1 MSEKTL
7 QRQVAYRI
15 FLGDLVSGRYVKSL
29 GEWEPNYVEVRAMQ
43 ISRVN
48 IIGVV
53 VDAFSSE
60 GSRSFVLDDGSGS
73 VVVRSFEG
81 GVLDVKVGECV
92 LVVGKVRD
100 FNGRI
105 YVLPEIVRSV
115 SSSWFMLRKMELKKI
130 YKDVQK
136 TVVEKP
142 IVENL
147 IVEEVVADE
156 PSFEGREKILSII
169 EVKGEADVLS
179 LIGESLLPV
188 GEAKQI
194 IDELLKEGEIFE
206 CSPGKIRM
214 IS

>member
-7 QRQVAYRI
+7 QRQVACRI
-15 FLGDLVSGRYVKSL
+15 FLGDLASGRYVKSL
-29 GEWEPNYVEVRAMQ
+29 GEWEPNYAEARGMQ
-43 ISRVN
+43 VSRVN
-48 IIGVV
+48 VIGVV
-53 VDAFSSE
+53 IDSFSSE

-73 VVVRSFEG
+73 IVVRSFEG
-81 GVLDVKVGECV
+81 SVFDVKVGECV

-105 YVLPEIVRSV
+105 YVLPEIVRNV
-115 SSSWFMLRKMELKKI
+115 SPSWFMLRKMELKKI

-142 IVENL
+142 IAENL

-169 EVKGEADVLS
+169 EVKGEVDIIS